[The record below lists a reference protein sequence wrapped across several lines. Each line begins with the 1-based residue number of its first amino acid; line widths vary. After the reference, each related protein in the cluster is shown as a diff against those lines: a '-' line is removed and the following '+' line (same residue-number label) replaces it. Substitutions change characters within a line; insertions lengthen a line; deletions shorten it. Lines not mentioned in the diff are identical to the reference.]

1 MRTSWVTTMR
11 APSSVFERD
20 TTVQFSQFTSVEFLS
35 RAQQFSQPVQSVQS
49 VQFSSVQFLNGAQQI
64 NGSVSQSVSQF
75 SSVLEWGTTVQSDN
89 SASSVQFS
97 FERDTTVRSVALRT
111 YFNYVPINFN
121 DSSMF
126 SVNFN
131 YITMNFEYISMSSNG
146 L

>member
-20 TTVQFSQFTSVEFLS
+20 TTVQFSQFTSVQFLS

-49 VQFSSVQFLNGAQQI
+49 VQFSSVQFLNGAQQF
-64 NGSVSQSVSQF
+64 NGSVSQSVSSVRFLNGAQQFSQTIRPVQF
-75 SSVLEWGTTVQSDN
+75 SSV
-89 SASSVQFS
+89 

-121 DSSMF
+121 DNSMF

-131 YITMNFEYISMSSNG
+131 YITMNFEDIPMSSNG